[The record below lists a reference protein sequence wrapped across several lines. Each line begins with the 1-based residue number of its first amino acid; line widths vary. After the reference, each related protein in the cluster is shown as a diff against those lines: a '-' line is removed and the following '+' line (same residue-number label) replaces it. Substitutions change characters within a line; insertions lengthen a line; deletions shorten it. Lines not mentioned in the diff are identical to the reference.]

1 MTFVEVDKTSQRF
14 CRQSNVVEQS
24 DEKSGRRSQL
34 DVGNNVRQLRAKSCI
49 RPEKKTF
56 LIKSHLVLAYLY
68 FLVFFFKYPNSNAI
82 FWGYRDKSLVKRTF
96 IFKPCAVIILQKF
109 NFILN

>member
-49 RPEKKTF
+49 RPEKTISNKESF
-56 LIKSHLVLAYLY
+56 SLSEFEFFSVL
-68 FLVFFFKYPNSNAI
+68 
-82 FWGYRDKSLVKRTF
+82 
-96 IFKPCAVIILQKF
+96 
-109 NFILN
+109 